1 MRINELKIQKK
12 KDNRGIKAIKIFQT
26 QKNKLSIYQTK
37 LYIVKNI
44 IKKIIRNNNYTQIK
58 KQNNQHSYSL
68 FTKN

>member
-44 IKKIIRNNNYTQIK
+44 YLI
-58 KQNNQHSYSL
+58 L
-68 FTKN
+68 